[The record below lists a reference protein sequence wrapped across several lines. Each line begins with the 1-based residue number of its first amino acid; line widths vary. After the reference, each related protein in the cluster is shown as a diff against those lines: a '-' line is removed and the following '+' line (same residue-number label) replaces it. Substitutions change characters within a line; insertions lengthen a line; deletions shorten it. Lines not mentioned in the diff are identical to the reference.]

1 MGSYRFVLGS
11 GPLGLPFH
19 SLAQRGKIRFL
30 LPLLLFIS
38 LCLPAESSLA
48 FRDLGI
54 PVRDAACWGTY
65 VGPGKTGPKDT
76 LYLSYGQY
84 EAPLFLLAVHP
95 DTGEMSQYNAPLS
108 SAMGAWGFT
117 VGHDNRIY
125 LGTYD
130 QGYLLRF
137 DPKTETWDNLGR
149 PGGETESF
157 ICQLT
162 TAPDGKIWGGTFPS
176 ANLFSYDPQTGG
188 IQNFGRMDPDQF
200 YCYPTAG
207 DDGMIYSAIL
217 FAKRDLVRFDPKTE
231 TKVSLLPSQE
241 RKPGRVTLTKGT
253 DGKIYAK
260 FFDTNRWFRIDQ
272 EGKLGEVLESE
283 IPLPKNVLP
292 DGRQFLLANN
302 RTLRITNPSTQE
314 AKEINLRY
322 EAAGSYLFVVGSG
335 PEGRVYGSS
344 MLPLHLFSY
353 YPAEGSFNQLS
364 RIPLGGGEIYSMGSF
379 DGKLYFC
386 AYPGARLWVYD
397 PKKSFRPGQGE
408 DANPKDLGP
417 LGDQQDRP
425 RAMIAGPYGK
435 VFIGSYP
442 DYGQMGGAIS
452 AYVPQTDERRVY
464 RHVVENQS
472 IASLVDVPP
481 FDLIV
486 AGSSV
491 RGGTGTRAT
500 EKEAKLIL
508 WDSKE
513 EKKIFELV
521 PVPEAKTILS
531 LVSTR
536 DGRVYGVTDTEK
548 VFTFDIEKREI
559 RKIFDLGLKDPRET
573 SLQLGPGEKIYGLAK
588 EAIFIIDPMTDQVSL
603 LAKPPTPID
612 SGMTILGRKIYYG
625 SGANLW
631 EFEIPTEPFKPAE

>member
-1 MGSYRFVLGS
+1 MGPFSFFLGS
-11 GPLGLPFH
+11 TPLFLGFR
-19 SLAQRGKIRFL
+19 SLAQGRKIRAL
-30 LPLLLFIS
+30 TTSLLFIT
-38 LCLPAESSLA
+38 LFLPAESSFA

-65 VGPGKTGPKDT
+65 VGPGKTGQRDT
-76 LYLSYGQY
+76 IYLSYGQY

-95 DTGEMSQYNAPLS
+95 DTGEMRQYNAPLS
-108 SAMGAWGFT
+108 SAMGSWGFT
-117 VGHDNRIY
+117 VDHDNRIY
-125 LGTYD
+125 LGTY
-130 QGYLLRF
+130 YNANLLRF
-137 DPKTETWDNLGR
+137 DPTTEKWEDLGR
-149 PGGETESF
+149 PCGESESF
-157 ICQLT
+157 ICGLT
-162 TAPDGKIWGGTFPS
+162 TSPDGKIWGGTYPS
-176 ANLFSYDPQTGG
+176 AHLFCYDPKTGLSRT
-188 IQNFGRMDPDQF
+188 FGRMDPDQF

-217 FAKRDLVRFDPKTE
+217 FAKRDLVRFDPKTG
-231 TKVSLLPSQE
+231 TKVSLLPSEE

-253 DGKIYAK
+253 DGKIYVK
-260 FFDTNRWFRIDQ
+260 FFDTNQWFRIDQ
-272 EGKLGEVLESE
+272 EGKLGAVLESE

-292 DGRQFLLANN
+292 DGRQFLLVNN
-302 RTLRITNPSTQE
+302 RTLRITNPSNQE
-314 AKEINLRY
+314 VKEIDLRY
-322 EAAGSYLFVVGSG
+322 EAAGSYIFMVGSG
-335 PEGRVYGSS
+335 PDGRIYGSS

-353 YPAEGSFNQLS
+353 HPAEASFNQLS

-379 DGKLYFC
+379 NGKLYFC

-397 PKKSFRPGQGE
+397 PKQSFRPGQGE
-408 DANPKDLGP
+408 GANPKDLGP

-452 AYVPQTDERRVY
+452 VYVPQTDARRVY

-481 FDLIV
+481 FNLIV

-508 WDSKE
+508 WDPQE
-513 EKKIFELV
+513 EKKIFELA

-548 VFTFDIEKREI
+548 VFTFDIEKREV
-559 RKIFDLGLKDPRET
+559 RKIFDLGFKDPRET
-573 SLQLGPGEKIYGLAK
+573 ALQLGPEEKIYGLAK
-588 EAIFIIDPMTDQVSL
+588 EAIFTIDPMTDQMSL

-612 SGMTILGRKIYYG
+612 SGMTIAGRKIYYG
-625 SGANLW
+625 SGANFW
-631 EFEIPTEPFKPAE
+631 EFEIPAEPFKPTE

>member
-1 MGSYRFVLGS
+1 MGS
-11 GPLGLPFH
+11 
-19 SLAQRGKIRFL
+19 
-30 LPLLLFIS
+30 
-38 LCLPAESSLA
+38 
-48 FRDLGI
+48 
-54 PVRDAACWGTY
+54 
-65 VGPGKTGPKDT
+65 
-76 LYLSYGQY
+76 
-84 EAPLFLLAVHP
+84 
-95 DTGEMSQYNAPLS
+95 
-108 SAMGAWGFT
+108 WGFT
-117 VGHDNRIY
+117 VDHDNRIY
-125 LGTYD
+125 LGTY
-130 QGYLLRF
+130 YNANLLRF
-137 DPKTETWDNLGR
+137 DPTTEKWEDLGR
-149 PGGETESF
+149 PCGESESF
-157 ICQLT
+157 ICGLT
-162 TAPDGKIWGGTFPS
+162 TSPDGKIWGGTYPS
-176 ANLFSYDPQTGG
+176 AHLFCYDPKTGLSRT
-188 IQNFGRMDPDQF
+188 FGRMDPDQF

-260 FFDTNRWFRIDQ
+260 FFDTNQWFRIDQ
-272 EGKLGEVLESE
+272 EGKLGEVQESD

-314 AKEINLRY
+314 VKEIDLRY
-322 EAAGSYLFVVGSG
+322 EAAGSYIFMVGSG
-335 PEGRVYGSS
+335 PDGRIYGSS
-344 MLPLHLFSY
+344 MLPLQLFSY
-353 YPAEGSFNQLS
+353 HPAEASFNQLS
-364 RIPLGGGEIYSMGSF
+364 RIPLGGGEVYSMSSF

-397 PKKSFRPGQGE
+397 PKQPFRPGQGE
-408 DANPKDLGP
+408 SANPKDLGP

-425 RAMIAGPYGK
+425 RAMIAGPNGK

-452 AYVPQTDERRVY
+452 VYVPQTDARRVY

-472 IASLVDVPP
+472 IASLVDVPS
-481 FDLIV
+481 FELIA

-508 WDSKE
+508 WDPKE

-559 RKIFDLGLKDPRET
+559 RKIFDLGFKDPRET
-573 SLQLGPGEKIYGLAK
+573 SLQLGPEEKIYGLAK
-588 EAIFIIDPMTDQVSL
+588 EAIFTIDPMTDQISL

-612 SGMTILGRKIYYG
+612 SGMTIVGRKIYYG

-631 EFEIPTEPFKPAE
+631 EFEIPAEPFKPTE

>member
-1 MGSYRFVLGS
+1 
-11 GPLGLPFH
+11 
-19 SLAQRGKIRFL
+19 
-30 LPLLLFIS
+30 
-38 LCLPAESSLA
+38 
-48 FRDLGI
+48 
-54 PVRDAACWGTY
+54 
-65 VGPGKTGPKDT
+65 
-76 LYLSYGQY
+76 
-84 EAPLFLLAVHP
+84 
-95 DTGEMSQYNAPLS
+95 
-108 SAMGAWGFT
+108 MGAWGFT

-130 QGYLLRF
+130 RGYLLRF

-176 ANLFSYDPQTGG
+176 ANLFSYNPQTGG

-335 PEGRVYGSS
+335 PEGRIYGSS

-452 AYVPQTDERRVY
+452 VYVPQTDERRVY

-513 EKKIFELV
+513 EKKIFELA

-548 VFTFDIEKREI
+548 VFAFDIEKREI

-588 EAIFIIDPMTDQVSL
+588 EAIFTIDPMTDQVSL

-612 SGMTILGRKIYYG
+612 SGMTIVGRKIYYG